1 MEFNEN
7 KLISIAK
14 SYLNKARPGDWNHA
28 LRVVSWVKKL
38 SQKGEDTRLLIV
50 AAYLHDVG
58 WSGVWKGNKI
68 ELNKMLRLESIA
80 NKNTT
85 IFVKKILSELNFSLN
100 DQSIVT
106 RLIKAAD
113 KHESSN
119 HNEAIIVDADN
130 LSKLSVKHV
139 KEKYR
144 PESYKEIIEKWE
156 KEFPKRIKTKEGKK
170 IYPYLLEN
178 LRTELI

>member
-1 MEFNEN
+1 MEFNEE

-14 SYLNKARPGDWNHA
+14 SYLSKARPGDWNHA
-28 LRVVSWVKKL
+28 LRVVNWVKRL
-38 SQKGEDTRLLIV
+38 SQEGEDARLLIV

-58 WSGVWKGNKI
+58 WSGVWKGNKV
-68 ELNKMLRLESIA
+68 ELNKMLKLESTA

-85 IFVKKILSELNFSLN
+85 IFVKKILSELNFSLS
-100 DQSIVT
+100 DQSTVT

-119 HNEAIIVDADN
+119 DSEAIIVDADN
-130 LSKLSVKHV
+130 LSKLSVNHV
-139 KEKYR
+139 KEKYK
-144 PESYKEIIEKWE
+144 PESYKKIIEKWE

-170 IYPYLLEN
+170 IYSHLLEN
-178 LRTELI
+178 LKAKLI